1 MTPEVVYVARHG
13 ETEGNV
19 EGRWQGQ
26 LDSPLT
32 ARGRQQ
38 AHHMAALLADDPV
51 DAIFSSPLGR
61 AARTALVYADLRG
74 LPVTLVD
81 DLAEV
86 DHGGMAGL
94 TPEEMDRAFP
104 GELARRA
111 RDKHRWRFPG
121 GESYEDA
128 LPRAARALDVV
139 AASGARKPLV
149 VAHEMIGRLLL
160 LHLRRVD
167 VATALAG
174 RHPHGVVYRVEYAT
188 GAVTALGGAGGLV

>member
-1 MTPEVVYVARHG
+1 MTLEVVYVARHG

-19 EGRWQGQ
+19 AGRWQGQ

-38 AHHMAALLADDPV
+38 AHDMAALLADEPV
-51 DAIFSSPLGR
+51 DAVFSSPLGR
-61 AARTALVYADLRG
+61 AARTAQVYADLRG

-86 DHGGMAGL
+86 HHGGMAGL
-94 TPEEMDRAFP
+94 TPEEMDPAFP
-104 GELARRA
+104 GEMARRA
-111 RDKHRWRFPG
+111 LDKHRWRFPG

-128 LPRAARALDVV
+128 LPRAAHALDVV
-139 AASGARKPLV
+139 GASGARRPLV

-174 RHPHGVVYRVEYAT
+174 RHPHGVVYRVEHAT
-188 GAVTALGGAGGLV
+188 GAVTALGGEGALV